1 MNRKLYALLVLLPLL
16 TYSCISLDQVSID
29 YMQPAKINFPS
40 QIKKVAVV
48 NNTIDS
54 KVKGDITKKISKD
67 GVIVLESVCQG
78 NAKKVS
84 EELAQKIAEANYF
97 DQVLI
102 CDSALREND
111 HFTRNQELTKNEV
124 QKLTSDLDVDLLI
137 AVEDIAIK
145 RSQIMEVLPN
155 FFHAVIDV
163 KVAPLIRIYLPN
175 RSKPMVSIQP
185 EDSIFWEGYGE
196 TEAIAKREL
205 KEEKQ
210 IDEASQF
217 AGTLPSKYIL
227 PTWNK
232 ANRYYYI
239 NGSFELKDAA
249 VYVRESNWDKALEL
263 WQTAYNSK
271 NKKIKYRAAYNT
283 ALYYELNDSI
293 DKAIEWAEKAE
304 QLLEQKGDKTFN
316 TFITKE
322 YISKLQTRKTE
333 IQTLNI
339 QMSRFKD
346 NF

>member
-1 MNRKLYALLVLLPLL
+1 MNRKYYALLALLPLL

-29 YMQPAKINFPS
+29 YMQPAQINFPP

-48 NNTIDS
+48 NNTTDLKI
-54 KVKGDITKKISKD
+54 KGDISKRTSKD
-67 GVIVLESVCQG
+67 GNIILESTCQG

-84 EELAQKIAEANYF
+84 EELAQNIAKANYF
-97 DQVLI
+97 DIVSI

-111 HFTRNQELTKNEV
+111 RFERDQELTKNEV
-124 QKLTSDLDVDLLI
+124 QKLTSDLNVDLLI
-137 AVEDIAIK
+137 AVEDITIK
-145 RSQIMEVLPN
+145 RSQKMEVMPN
-155 FFHAVIDV
+155 FFHAVVDV
-163 KVAPLIRIYLPN
+163 KVAPLIRIYIPN
-175 RSKPMVSIQP
+175 RNKPMVSIQP
-185 EDSIFWEGYGE
+185 QDSIFWEGYGD
-196 TEAIAKREL
+196 TEAKAIKEL

-210 IDEASQF
+210 LDEASLF
-217 AGTLPSKYIL
+217 AGTLPCKYIL

-232 ANRYYYI
+232 VNRYYYI
-239 NGSFELKDAA
+239 NGSFELKDATI
-249 VYVRESNWDKALEL
+249 YVRENNWDKALEL

-271 NKKIKYRAAYNT
+271 NKRIKYRAAYNI
-283 ALYYELNDSI
+283 ALYYELNDNI

-316 TFITKE
+316 TFITKD

-333 IQTLNI
+333 IQTLNV